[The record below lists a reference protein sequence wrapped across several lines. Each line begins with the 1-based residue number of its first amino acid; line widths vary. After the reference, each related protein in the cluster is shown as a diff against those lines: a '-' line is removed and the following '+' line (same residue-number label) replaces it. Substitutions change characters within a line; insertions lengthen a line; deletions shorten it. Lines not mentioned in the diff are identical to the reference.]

1 MLYLFFGPDDYA
13 RTEAIASLK
22 AAYPEDIAAFNITQ
36 LEGRSA
42 KLADLRT
49 ACDAYPVMHDRR
61 LVIVNDVLKLAKAAD
76 MREGLRALAGKLPDS
91 TDLVLNESDA
101 PDSRLAVVKDIQGLA
116 KAKRATLREFALRE
130 GAALTSWVIDH
141 ARQQGAAL
149 RPDAAQLLVDYV
161 GADGWTLHNE
171 LAKLA
176 AYVGPDGAIT
186 SREIHL
192 LVTDE
197 TETNM
202 FAFIDA
208 LCARRGPA
216 AIQSLHGLL
225 ADGAAPLYILTMI
238 ARQVRLMLA
247 AASAGRMSPDELA
260 RLLGQ
265 KPFVARKAAEQARG
279 YTPAELRGFHDQVL
293 AIDHGIKTGKIDAE
307 GALEVLVG
315 EFGFPTSKMA
325 RRVSA

>member
-1 MLYLFFGPDDYA
+1 MLHLFFGPDDYA
-13 RTEAIASLK
+13 RTEAIAALK
-22 AAYPEDIAAFNITQ
+22 ASFPADVAAFNITV
-36 LEGRSA
+36 LEGRA
-42 KLADLRT
+42 KLAELRT
-49 ACDAYPVMHDRR
+49 ACEAYPVLHDRR
-61 LVIVNDVLKLAKAAD
+61 LVIISDALKLAKSAE
-76 MREGLRALAGKLPDS
+76 MRDGLRALVGKLPES

-101 PDSRLAVVKDIQGLA
+101 PDSRLAVVKDIQALA
-116 KAKRATLREFALRE
+116 KARRASVREFALRE
-130 GAALTSWVIDH
+130 GAALTAWVVEH
-141 ARQQGAAL
+141 ARAQGAAL

-176 AYVGPDGAIT
+176 AYVGPGGAIT
-186 SREIHL
+186 AREIHL

-208 LCARRGPA
+208 LCARRGPP
-216 AIQSLHGLL
+216 AIQGLHGLL

-247 AASAGRMSPDELA
+247 ASSAGRMSPDELA
-260 RLLGQ
+260 RTLGQ
-265 KPFVARKAAEQARG
+265 KPFVARKAAEQARN
-279 YTPAELRGFHDQVL
+279 YAPAELRAFHDQVL
-293 AIDHGIKTGKIDAE
+293 AIDHGIKTGKVDAE

-315 EFGFPTSKMA
+315 EFGFPTLKTT